1 MVENSASSIKRKML
15 RNPFFVYITI
25 FGSALLVYQ
34 FGWSSIYPEMSESVL
49 WFFLATFL
57 FAGLAGIVAMPILQ
71 RMPEHTPDALPSWMG
86 WALFAGFVADIVYT
100 GGVPLW
106 LLATGAD
113 YKYTEFGI
121 PTLHVAI
128 VTFGGTF
135 AAVRFADY
143 LYSKDRRY
151 MLQACMPLVYDI
163 LIVNR
168 GAALLVLVSFTFIL
182 IIKRRKIGARL
193 ALSGVVVLS
202 ATLFI
207 FGLIGDMRSGDNAIE
222 EVGQPT
228 EQFTESGIPKTYF
241 WSYVYLT
248 SPIANFVKTVEETP
262 LDDPF
267 IGEFLVSELLP
278 DFISK
283 RVLPLFGAED
293 RIDFDQISPALN
305 VGTVFARSYVYAAWF
320 GVAAMAAMLF
330 AFIMFYLLVM
340 SMTAY
345 AVPALAL
352 LNTLVVFCVFD
363 NMVAFTG
370 MSLQLAWL
378 MFIPFVRRKVVERP
392 TEQSEI
398 LNATRLSST
407 NAEATAGKPAS

>member
-1 MVENSASSIKRKML
+1 ML
-15 RNPFFVYITI
+15 RNPFFVYVTI
-25 FGSALLVYQ
+25 FGGALLLYQ
-34 FGWSSIYPEMSESVL
+34 FGWSSIYPEITESVL
-49 WFFLATFL
+49 WFFLATFVL
-57 FAGLAGIVAMPILQ
+57 AGLAGIAAMPALQ
-71 RMPEHTPDALPSWMG
+71 RMREHTPDALPNWMV
-86 WALFAGFVADIVYT
+86 WTLFAGFVADIAYT

-106 LLATGAD
+106 LLATGVD

-151 MLQACMPLVYDI
+151 MLQACLPLVYDI

-168 GAALLVLVSFTFIL
+168 GAALLLLVSCAFIL
-182 IIKRRKIGARL
+182 IIKQGRISARL
-193 ALSGVVVLS
+193 ALSGMVVLLAS
-202 ATLFI
+202 LFV

-222 EVGQPT
+222 EAGQPT
-228 EQFTESGIPKTYF
+228 EQFTESSIPKTYF
-241 WSYVYLT
+241 WTYVYLT
-248 SPIANFVKTVEETP
+248 SPIANFVKTVEERP
-262 LDDPF
+262 LDEPS

-283 RVLPLFGAED
+283 RALPLLGAEE
-293 RIDFDQISPALN
+293 RTDFDQISPALN

-320 GVAAMAAMLF
+320 GVTTMAAMLF
-330 AFIMFYLLVM
+330 AFIMFYLVVM
-340 SMTAY
+340 SRKAY

-378 MFIPFVRRKVVERP
+378 MFIPVVRRKVVERP
-392 TEQSEI
+392 TEQSAI
-398 LNATRLSST
+398 PAVTRISST
-407 NAEATAGKPAS
+407 KSETTAVKPAS